1 MKLDGKAAEHAAKG
15 KAPKAGK
22 GGAFASKATKASKSE
37 KSELVRFGVAME
49 GGLLDQFDALVEARG
64 STRSEA
70 LRDLVR
76 AEIVRS
82 HVERGVDAVASLTL
96 VYNHASPEVSE
107 RLIEMQ
113 HELGDRIRSTM
124 HVHLSGGYCLEVIV
138 LSGPSE
144 VLKAA
149 ADRLLAVRGVKHGG
163 IEIVTDITKHKHL
176 HGGHGGHAAH
186 GGPAHGHAP
195 KGKSS

>member
-1 MKLDGKAAEHAAKG
+1 MKVEGKAAE
-15 KAPKAGK
+15 KAHKTA
-22 GGAFASKATKASKSE
+22 KSE

-49 GGLLDQFDALVEARG
+49 AGLLDQFDALVEARG

-76 AEIVRS
+76 AEIVKS

-96 VYNHASPEVSE
+96 VYNHASAEVSE

-113 HELGDRIRSTM
+113 HELGERIRSTM

-138 LSGPSE
+138 LAGPSE

-176 HGGHGGHAAH
+176 HAH
-186 GGPAHGHAP
+186 GAKHKAP
-195 KGKSS
+195 PGK

>member
-1 MKLDGKAAEHAAKG
+1 MKLEGKAEEHAGKGTKPSKAAKAA
-15 KAPKAGK
+15 APKA
-22 GGAFASKATKASKSE
+22 AKSE

-49 GGLLDQFDALVEARG
+49 AGLLDQFDALVEARG

-70 LRDLVR
+70 LRDLAR

-113 HELGDRIRSTM
+113 HELGERIRSTM

-144 VLKAA
+144 ILKAA

-163 IEIVTDITKHKHL
+163 IEIITDITKHKHL
-176 HGGHGGHAAH
+176 NAS
-186 GGPAHGHAP
+186 PHGHQP
-195 KGKSS
+195 QK